1 MDHLV
6 SEKFL
11 KTKFSLCEVGVIYS
25 DALHCGNTGS
35 VYQAYKSNSFMTK
48 ILTSDKDFHQVKFKN
63 EDDCIATRVIKDW
76 LINLI

>member
-25 DALHCGNTGS
+25 EALHCGNTLENTDH
-35 VYQAYKSNSFMTK
+35 VY
-48 ILTSDKDFHQVKFKN
+48 LDLV
-63 EDDCIATRVIKDW
+63 
-76 LINLI
+76 